1 VWSRPLTI
9 YQYLLLVYFSMLNT
23 LYGLFC
29 CVGLR
34 AIVVIFAR
42 EFSQGSLRDLL
53 ERDVYKPV
61 SILVPAYNEEV
72 SIVRSVRSLLAVQF
86 PEFEVIVVSD
96 GSTDET
102 LGRLIDAFALAEQPL
117 ATRHDLSTATV
128 RRTFRSLTHPNLV
141 VVDKDNGG
149 KADSLNAG
157 LNLARY
163 PLFAGVDADSMLDAE
178 AILRATRLFVEDE
191 TLLAVGGTI
200 RPINGAV
207 VKDGRVMEVTVPKK
221 WLERFQVLEYAH
233 AFFTGR
239 AGWSYF
245 RSLLIISGAFGLFRR
260 TAVLEAGGFQVGTV
274 AEDMELVVRLHKHF
288 LRKGQPYSIRFT
300 PDPICWSE
308 VPSDLRTLRRQRNRW
323 HRGLW
328 ETLWTHKDMLF
339 NRRFGRL
346 GMVAVPYFW
355 LFEALAP
362 LVEVSGYVLLVLG
375 MLMGFISPRFAVLFV
390 LLAVLYGM
398 LLSQLAAGI
407 ETFLSTRYPRTR
419 DRIVLFLAAFLEFLG
434 YRQLLALERTV
445 ATVQVPF
452 RKGKWGKMHRTGA
465 SGNSP
470 RAAPPGGEGDH
481 PPDDGA
487 RDHMSPAGI

>member
-1 VWSRPLTI
+1 VWRTPLTI
-9 YQYLLLVYFSMLNT
+9 YQYLLLIYFSGLNL

-34 AIVVIFAR
+34 AIVIIFAR

-61 SILVPAYNEEV
+61 SILVPAFNEEV
-72 SIVRSVRSLLAVQF
+72 SIVGSVRSLLALQF

-102 LGRLIDAFALAEQPL
+102 VQRLADAFALAEQPL
-117 ATRHDLSTATV
+117 ATRQDLATATV
-128 RRTFRSLTHPNLV
+128 HRTFRSLTHPNLV
-141 VVDKDNGG
+141 VVEKENGG

-178 AILRATRLFVEDE
+178 AILRATRLFVEDQ
-191 TLLAVGGTI
+191 TLVAVGGTI
-200 RPINGAV
+200 RPLNGAV
-207 VKDGRVMEVTVPKK
+207 VKDGRVTEVAMPKK
-221 WLERFQVLEYAH
+221 WLERFQILEYAH

-239 AGWSYF
+239 AGWSHF

-260 TAVLEAGGFQVGTV
+260 TAVLEAGGFRVGTV

-288 LRKGQPYSIRFT
+288 LRKGQPYDIRFT

-308 VPSDLRTLRRQRNRW
+308 VPSDLGTLRRQRNRW

-328 ETLWTHKDMLF
+328 ETLWTHKDMFF
-339 NRRFGRL
+339 NPRYGRL

-355 LFEALAP
+355 FFEALAP
-362 LVEVSGYVLLVLG
+362 LVEVSGYVIVVLG
-375 MLMGFISPRFAVLFV
+375 MLTGFISPRFAVLFV
-390 LLAVLYGM
+390 ILAVLYGM

-407 ETFLSTRYPRTR
+407 ETFLSTRYPRMR
-419 DRIVLFLAAFLEFLG
+419 DRLVLFVAAFLEFLG
-434 YRQLLALERTV
+434 YRQFLAVQRTM
-445 ATVQVPF
+445 ATMQVPF
-452 RKGKWGKMHRTGA
+452 KRGQWGKMHRKGL
-465 SGNSP
+465 SGTSAKG
-470 RAAPPGGEGDH
+470 RPPGSGGAGSTDDRAGDH
-481 PPDDGA
+481 K
-487 RDHMSPAGI
+487 SPAGV

>member
-1 VWSRPLTI
+1 MWKTLLTV
-9 YQYLLLVYFSMLNT
+9 YQYVLLGYFCGLNV
-23 LYGLFC
+23 LYALFT

-61 SILVPAYNEEV
+61 SILVPAHNEEV
-72 SIVRSVRSLLAVQF
+72 SIVGSVRSLLALQF

-96 GSTDET
+96 GSEDET
-102 LGRLIDAFALAEQPL
+102 MERLIGAFALAEQPW
-117 ATRHDLSTATV
+117 ASRQDLPTAHV
-128 RRTFRSLTHPNLV
+128 RRSFRSLTHPNLI
-141 VVDKDNGG
+141 VVDKDRGG

-163 PLFAGVDADSMLDAE
+163 PLFAAVDADSMLDGE
-178 AILRATRLFVEDE
+178 AILRASRLFVEDE
-191 TLLAVGGTI
+191 TLVAVGGTI
-200 RPINGAV
+200 RPLNAAV
-207 VKDGRVMEVTVPKK
+207 VQDGRITEVKIPKR
-221 WLERFQVLEYAH
+221 WLERFQVLEYAR

-239 AGWSYF
+239 AGWSHF
-245 RSLLIISGAFGLFRR
+245 KSLLIISGAFGLFRR
-260 TAVLEAGGFQVGTV
+260 TAVLEAGGFKVGTV

-288 LRKGQPYSIRFT
+288 LRAGRPYNIRFT

-308 VPSDLRTLRRQRNRW
+308 VPSDLGTLRRQRNRW

-339 NRRFGRL
+339 NPRYGRV

-355 LFEALAP
+355 FFEALAP
-362 LVEVSGYVLLVLG
+362 VVEVSGYALVVVG
-375 MLMGFISPRFAVLFV
+375 MVGGFLSPRFALLFV

-398 LLSQLAAGI
+398 LASQLAAGI
-407 ETFLSTRYPRTR
+407 ETFLSTRYPRLR
-419 DRIVLFLAAFLEFLG
+419 DRGVLFLAAFLEFVG
-434 YRQLLALERTV
+434 YRQYLAVERTV

-452 RKGKWGKMHRTGA
+452 KRGQWGKMHRQGIRGT
-465 SGNSP
+465 S
-470 RAAPPGGEGDH
+470 APPPAAHEEKT
-481 PPDDGA
+481 
-487 RDHMSPAGI
+487 PAGV

>member
-1 VWSRPLTI
+1 VWRTPLTI
-9 YQYLLLVYFSMLNT
+9 YQYLLLIYFSGLNL

-34 AIVVIFAR
+34 AIVIIFAR

-61 SILVPAYNEEV
+61 SILVPAFNEEV
-72 SIVRSVRSLLAVQF
+72 SIVGSVRSLLALQF

-102 LGRLIDAFALAEQPL
+102 VQRLADAFALAEQPL
-117 ATRHDLSTATV
+117 ATRQDLATATV
-128 RRTFRSLTHPNLV
+128 HRTFRSLTHPNLV
-141 VVDKDNGG
+141 VVEKENGG

-178 AILRATRLFVEDE
+178 AILRATRLFVEDQ
-191 TLLAVGGTI
+191 TLVAVGGTI
-200 RPINGAV
+200 RPLNGAV
-207 VKDGRVMEVTVPKK
+207 VKDGRVTEVAMPKK
-221 WLERFQVLEYAH
+221 WLERFQILEYAH

-239 AGWSYF
+239 AGWSHF

-260 TAVLEAGGFQVGTV
+260 TAVLEAGGFRVGTV

-288 LRKGQPYSIRFT
+288 LRKGQPYDIRFT

-308 VPSDLRTLRRQRNRW
+308 VPSDLGTLRRQRNRW

-328 ETLWTHKDMLF
+328 ETLWTHKDMFF
-339 NRRFGRL
+339 NPRYGRL

-355 LFEALAP
+355 FFEALAP
-362 LVEVSGYVLLVLG
+362 LVEVSGYVIVVLG
-375 MLMGFISPRFAVLFV
+375 MLTGFISPRFAVLFV
-390 LLAVLYGM
+390 ILAVLYGM

-407 ETFLSTRYPRTR
+407 ETFLSTRYPRMR
-419 DRIVLFLAAFLEFLG
+419 DRLVLFVAAFLEFLG
-434 YRQLLALERTV
+434 YRQFLAVQRTV
-445 ATVQVPF
+445 ATMQVPF
-452 RKGKWGKMHRTGA
+452 KRGQWGKMHRKGL
-465 SGNSP
+465 SGTSSKG
-470 RAAPPGGEGDH
+470 RPPGSGGAGSTDDRAGDQK
-481 PPDDGA
+481 
-487 RDHMSPAGI
+487 SPAGV